1 MASTYPPFQC
11 LSVIEPNLEMLQFAK
26 LTPQREFFD
35 GKTLNEIWVNL
46 KCGQST
52 LHYFFKMRTF
62 STRRALFFFFFCQTL
77 YPVLLQTQSHE
88 KGKGPVYRALQ
99 YKEMKGCRYLGAYT
113 IVKQI
118 WLLSFTKCLYC
129 FGFLLKQQLTA
140 LGRNKLHAL
149 LHVRIFL

>member
-35 GKTLNEIWVNL
+35 GKTPNEIWVNL

-52 LHYFFKMRTF
+52 LHYFFKMRTL
-62 STRRALFFFFFCQTL
+62 STR
-77 YPVLLQTQSHE
+77 
-88 KGKGPVYRALQ
+88 RALQ
-99 YKEMKGCRYLGAYT
+99 YKEMKGCRYLGACT

-149 LHVRIFL
+149 LHVRMSCIYVYSNIPLSNWYKKVRIQV